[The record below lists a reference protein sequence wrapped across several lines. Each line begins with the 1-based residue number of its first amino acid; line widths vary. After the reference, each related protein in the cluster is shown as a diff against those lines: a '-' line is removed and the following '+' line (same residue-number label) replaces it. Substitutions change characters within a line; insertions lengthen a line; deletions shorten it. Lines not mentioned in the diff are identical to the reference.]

1 MAQSA
6 VTVRMDS
13 EMKTQFD
20 ALCEQFGMSANTAF
34 NIFVKAVI
42 RSRSIPFAI
51 KGSPS
56 ALDLFMQQRS
66 TAELSQEPEL
76 SLDEINEEIRAA
88 REEISVDEYLCT
100 INYDYPQFHLTM
112 HCYLCSL
119 VTEALHLN
127 EHEAAKWLEKDE
139 LDSVK
144 WLPADFEVLEEV
156 RSKI

>member
-56 ALDLFMQQRS
+56 ALDLFNRNSHWMKSMRRFVRQG
-66 TAELSQEPEL
+66 
-76 SLDEINEEIRAA
+76 
-88 REEISVDEYLCT
+88 
-100 INYDYPQFHLTM
+100 
-112 HCYLCSL
+112 
-119 VTEALHLN
+119 
-127 EHEAAKWLEKDE
+127 KK
-139 LDSVK
+139 SVK
-144 WLPADFEVLEEV
+144 RRVRGYDLRCYCVMLKSKEE
-156 RSKI
+156 